1 MTAPPKRTP
10 SPLRAAPA
18 LLAALGLAC
27 GCATLGAAE
36 EVYRIGFLTHV
47 FGGVTEQDTK
57 AAFNTWAQVIG
68 REFGVTLRP
77 DSRMYRDHDDALA
90 ASASGELD
98 MISMTS
104 IDYLTMRGSLPSGVI
119 MTPARRDVPGDEYLL
134 VCHRDSPGRTLADFR
149 GKVLL
154 RQPRA
159 TAQLGRLWLETELH
173 RAGLPLT
180 VDFFA
185 SAQPVAKPAKA
196 LLPVYFRQAD
206 LCLVTRAAFETACEM
221 NPQLAASMHIVARS
235 PPLVAS
241 LVWVALPPGSPF
253 HQRMFEMIR
262 TVHTTPSGRQTF
274 LLFGFTRLDPCA
286 PEALETCRQLLRQ
299 LPPAIPDASAY
310 LRDQP

>member
-1 MTAPPKRTP
+1 VPATPNPAP
-10 SPLRAAPA
+10 SPLRAARV
-18 LLAALGLAC
+18 LLAALGLAF

-68 REFGVTLRP
+68 REFGVALRP

-90 ASASGELD
+90 AAVAGEID

-104 IDYLTMRGSLPSGVI
+104 VDYLTMRAPPPPGTL
-119 MTPARRDVPGDEYLL
+119 MTPVRRDTPGDEYLL

-149 GKVLL
+149 GKILL
-154 RQPRA
+154 RQSRA

-173 RAGLPLT
+173 HAGLPLMA
-180 VDFFA
+180 DFFA
-185 SAQPVAKPAKA
+185 SAQPAAKPAKA

-206 LCLVTRAAFETACEM
+206 LCLVTRATYETACEM
-221 NPQLAASMHIVARS
+221 NPQLAASVRIVAQS
-235 PPLVAS
+235 PRLVAS
-241 LVWVALPPGSPF
+241 VVWLALPPGSAF
-253 HQRMFEMIR
+253 HQRMFAMLR

-274 LLFGFTRLDPCA
+274 LLFGFNRLDNCPA
-286 PEALETCRQLLRQ
+286 EALETCRQLLRQ
-299 LPPAIPDASAY
+299 LPPAIVDPSAF